1 MSHALVALQFAAIA
15 MIIWPFFEQSD
26 GQLGWLAISALGAV
40 VGAYTVAHNK
50 LGNFGIYPEPLPN
63 AQLITSGPYQWVRH
77 PMYTSLLL
85 LMLGIALYRHG
96 WPNYLGILMLLTAL
110 FGKMQREE
118 AYLRT
123 RFEAYADYIKR
134 TQRLFP
140 GVY

>member
-1 MSHALVALQFAAIA
+1 
-15 MIIWPFFEQSD
+15 MIVWPFFEQPD
-26 GQLGWLAISALGAV
+26 GQLGWLAISACGLI

-63 AQLITSGPYQWVRH
+63 ARLITSGPYHWVRH

-85 LMLGIALYRHG
+85 LMLGIALYRNS
-96 WPNYLGILMLLTAL
+96 WPNYLGILMLLAAL

-118 AYLRT
+118 AYLCT
-123 RFEAYADYIKR
+123 KFEAYADYIKR
-134 TQRLFP
+134 THRLFP